1 LSLSLVSF
9 IPNPDIKIEGRKAI
23 FSYGKGYHSLILKEK
38 NKDKISEVFV
48 YIILL
53 LSSSFYIEKSRLVLA
68 NG

>member
-9 IPNPDIKIEGRKAI
+9 IPNPDIKIEGRKAV
-23 FSYGKGYHSLILKEK
+23 FKESSFENSLILKEK

-53 LSSSFYIEKSRLVLA
+53 LFSSFYIEKSRLVIT